1 MPLYYDLDPNNNSSF
16 HDYEEVE
23 TMIEATLKEGH
34 ELARE
39 TLKKEMNLLLIM
51 SDYLSDYSSLDKQSL
66 KQMILEH
73 KVSDVELLE
82 HGDLLYYRN
91 HLKKTIAKQ
100 EESSGLFEGVSL
112 NYQKKMN

>member
-1 MPLYYDLDPNNNSSF
+1 
-16 HDYEEVE
+16 

-82 HGDLLYYRN
+82 HGDGDLLYYRN
-91 HLKKTIAKQ
+91 HLKKTMAKQ
-100 EESSGLFEGVSL
+100 EESSSLFEGVSL